1 MAACGLF
8 ELSQVIKL
16 LLNLFIFSFDLVL
29 ELLGDPL
36 SLSILFSNNPLLFFS
51 DGAND
56 IPFRL
61 FDLLP
66 KLRDLL
72 PKLTK

>member
-1 MAACGLF
+1 MAVCVLF
-8 ELSQVIKL
+8 ELSEVIEL
-16 LLNLFIFSFDLVL
+16 LFDLLIFSFDLVL

-36 SLSILFSNNPLLFFS
+36 SLSILFPNNPLLFFS
-51 DGAND
+51 DGANY

-72 PKLTK
+72 PKLRN

>member
-8 ELSQVIKL
+8 ELSRVIEL
-16 LLNLFIFSFDLVL
+16 LLDLLIFSIDLFL

-36 SLSILFSNNPLLFFS
+36 SLSILFPSNPLLFFS
-51 DGAND
+51 DGANY

-66 KLRDLL
+66 KLSDLL
-72 PKLTK
+72 PKLRN